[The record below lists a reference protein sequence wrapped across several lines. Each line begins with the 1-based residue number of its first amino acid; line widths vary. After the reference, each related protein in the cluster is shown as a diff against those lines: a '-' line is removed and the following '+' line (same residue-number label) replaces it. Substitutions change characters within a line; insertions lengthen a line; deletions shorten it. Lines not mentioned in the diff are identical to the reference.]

1 MHALGA
7 WRSLTEVALRL
18 AKALILR
25 SSAVLSLRSFG
36 TGAENIPEALR
47 KPRFAKTFIS
57 NSNHNSITDIRICSY
72 YTTNPNK
79 STQGF

>member
-25 SSAVLSLRSFG
+25 SSTVLSLRSFG
-36 TGAENIPEALR
+36 TGVKNIPEALR

-57 NSNHNSITDIRICSY
+57 NSNHKISINVRCMCLLY
-72 YTTNPNK
+72 HK
-79 STQGF
+79 SE